1 MRQSTLALICGLIL
15 FVILAYSW
23 CGRNPPSQTGVL
35 LVTPTPTAAPPP
47 TASAAPSASATPS
60 ASASVTQPTATP
72 TAVPLPA
79 EFQKVAQKAQ
89 PAIVE
94 LTVFDAKGQLLR
106 SGNAFYVSRDGLLV
120 TSLDLLA
127 DAAYGVA
134 KSPDGKIRNVTGI
147 VSSSKETGLAIAR
160 GETQVGVPY
169 LPLEKTSESIAV
181 NAWAV
186 VIGNSLQ
193 HKVQPLT
200 GGMITARGA
209 DPKKDTFQISG
220 AIPND
225 AVGAPA
231 VDANGEVVGI
241 VTTGGKNAIQ
251 PSGQLEPLLGQIKPG
266 MTGRWGAPTEE
277 SPTPSPSPSPTQT
290 PKFVRNPRILY
301 NPAPR
306 YPYELRM
313 FRSGPTSG
321 SGKYRVTFDGNGL
334 VKKVQIVESSGQA
347 IMDQAAI
354 KTLQQWKAEAAG
366 RDWTVLVPITFQP

>member
-23 CGRNPPSQTGVL
+23 CGRNLPPQTGVL
-35 LVTPTPTAAPPP
+35 LATPTPSPPP
-47 TASAAPSASATPS
+47 PPASATPIATAT
-60 ASASVTQPTATP
+60 ASASGAQPTSTP
-72 TAVPLPA
+72 TPIALPT

-120 TSLDLLA
+120 TSLDAVA
-127 DAAYGVA
+127 DAGYGVA

-147 VSSSKETGLAIAR
+147 VASSKETGIAIVRA
-160 GETQVGVPY
+160 ETRVGVTF

-186 VIGNSLQ
+186 VIGSSLR
-193 HKVQPLT
+193 HKEQPVA
-200 GGMITARGA
+200 GGMITSRGP
-209 DPKKDTFQISG
+209 DPKRDTFQIAG

-225 AVGAPA
+225 AIGAPV
-231 VDANGEVVGI
+231 VDADGEVVGI
-241 VTTGGKNAIQ
+241 VTVGGKKDIQ
-251 PSGQLEPLLGQIKPG
+251 PAGQLEPMLAQIKPG
-266 MTGRWGAPTEE
+266 MNGRWSAVAEE
-277 SPTPSPSPSPTQT
+277 SPSPTPT
-290 PKFVRNPRILY
+290 PTPRLARNPRITY

-313 FRSGPTSG
+313 FRSGPISG
-321 SGKYRVTFDGNGL
+321 SGKYRVTFDAKGI
-334 VKKVQIVESSGQA
+334 VKNVQIVESSGQA

-354 KTLQQWKAEAAG
+354 KALQQWKAEPPG